1 MPLLTQV
8 YALFFF
14 SSNLLIPQVECYYKT
29 TDGKC
34 CSIPFTYGGVKYHS
48 CTTVNYHTLWCSLN
62 STYKGNWENC
72 GKKQQHNNRVRGP
85 NPNPKQYNIL
95 IRQLAISKIKRNLPK
110 KS

>member
-1 MPLLTQV
+1 MPSLTQV
-8 YALFFF
+8 YALFIFF
-14 SSNLLIPQVECYYKT
+14 FKLLIPQVECYYKT

-48 CTTVNYHTLWCSLN
+48 CTTVNHHTLWCSLD

-72 GKKQQHNNRVRGP
+72 GKKQQHNNRVRDE
-85 NPNPKQYNIL
+85 YNIL